1 MSMPRKV
8 SVERREPGEGTK
20 RTLLSSSQGHE
31 ENSKGDQDKSGQ

>member
-8 SVERREPGEGTK
+8 SVERRDPGEGTK